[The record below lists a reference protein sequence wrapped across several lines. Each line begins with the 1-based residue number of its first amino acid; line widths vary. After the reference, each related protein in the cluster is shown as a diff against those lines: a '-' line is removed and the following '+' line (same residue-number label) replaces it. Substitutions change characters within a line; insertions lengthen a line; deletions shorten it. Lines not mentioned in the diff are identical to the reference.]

1 MLPPRRT
8 VTQATAS
15 HGAGNL
21 CELQRDP
28 APLPLTS
35 TPTQGHSIMRAL
47 TYHGAHSVKVDTV
60 ADPTLQDNDDI
71 ILRVTATAICGS
83 DLHLYRGKIPTV
95 EHGDIFGHEFMGV
108 VVDAGSAV
116 TAVQPGDR
124 VVIPFVIACGS
135 CFFCQMQL
143 FAACETTNTG
153 RGAILNK
160 KAIPPGAALFGFSHM
175 YGGIPGGQAEYV
187 RVPKANTGPF
197 KVPGTL
203 SDEKVLF
210 LSDILPT
217 AFQAVTNTGI
227 GKGSSIAIYGA
238 GPVGLLSAACAR
250 MLGAEQIFM
259 VDHHPYR
266 LAYAQQ
272 TYGVIP
278 INFDEDDDPADTI
291 IRQTQGM
298 RGVDGVVDAVGF
310 EAKGSTTETL
320 LATLKLEGSSGKALR
335 QCIAAVRRGGV
346 VSVPGV
352 YSGFIHG
359 FLFGDAFDKG
369 LTFKMG
375 QTHVQRYLPELL
387 EHIETGRLAPEVIIS
402 HRMGLEQAAE
412 GYRLF
417 DKKEEDCRKVILTPG
432 DALITEPVVEDVGV
446 GVLSS

>member
-1 MLPPRRT
+1 
-8 VTQATAS
+8 
-15 HGAGNL
+15 
-21 CELQRDP
+21 
-28 APLPLTS
+28 
-35 TPTQGHSIMRAL
+35 MRAL
-47 TYHGAHSVKVDTV
+47 TYHGAHDVKVDTV
-60 ADPTLQDNDDI
+60 PDPQLQDADDI

-108 VVDAGSAV
+108 VEEVGTGV
-116 TAVQPGDR
+116 TAVSPGDR

-135 CFFCQMQL
+135 CFFCNLDQ

-160 KAIPPGAALFGFSHM
+160 KSIPPGAALFGFSHL
-175 YGGIPGGQAEYV
+175 YGGVPGGQAEYV

-203 SDEKVLF
+203 ADEKVLF

-217 AFQAVTNTGI
+217 AFQAVKNTEI
-227 GKGSSIAIYGA
+227 GQGSSIAIYGA
-238 GPVGLLSAACAR
+238 GPVGLLCAAVAR
-250 MLGAEQIFM
+250 MLGAERIFM

-272 TYGVIP
+272 AYGVIP

-291 IRQTQGM
+291 IRQTPGS

-310 EAKGSTTETL
+310 EAKGSTTETV
-320 LATLKLEGSSGKALR
+320 LAALKLEGSSGKALR

-352 YSGFIHG
+352 YAGFIHG

-369 LTFKMG
+369 LTFRMG

-387 EHIETGRLAPEVIIS
+387 EHIEAGRLTPETIIT
-402 HRMGLEQAAE
+402 HRMSLEQAAE
-412 GYRLF
+412 GYKIF
-417 DKKEEDCRKVILTPG
+417 DKKQEDCRKVILTPG
-432 DALITEPVVEDVGV
+432 EPTIEAPVVEPTAGV
-446 GVLSS
+446 IPAL

>member
-1 MLPPRRT
+1 
-8 VTQATAS
+8 
-15 HGAGNL
+15 
-21 CELQRDP
+21 
-28 APLPLTS
+28 
-35 TPTQGHSIMRAL
+35 MRAL

-60 ADPTLQDNDDI
+60 PDPQIEQPDDI

-108 VVDAGSAV
+108 VEEAGSAV

-135 CFFCQMQL
+135 CFFCQLDQ
-143 FAACETTNTG
+143 FAACETTNDG
-153 RGAILNK
+153 RGAIMNK
-160 KAIPPGAALFGFSHM
+160 KSIPPAAALFGFSKL

-187 RVPKANTGPF
+187 RVPKANVGPF

-203 SDEKVLF
+203 ADEKVLF

-217 AFQAVTNTGI
+217 AWQAVLNTGI
-227 GKGSSIAIYGA
+227 GAGSSIAIYGA
-238 GPVGLLSAACAR
+238 GPVGLLAAACAKA
-250 MLGAEQIFM
+250 LGAERIFM

-272 TYGVIP
+272 AYGVIP

-291 IRQTQGM
+291 IRQTPGS

-310 EAKGSTTETL
+310 EAKGSTTETVMT
-320 LATLKLEGSSGKALR
+320 TLKLEGSSGKALR
-335 QCIAAVRRGGV
+335 QCIAAVRRGGT

-352 YSGFIHG
+352 YAGFIHG

-387 EHIETGRLAPEVIIS
+387 GHIETGRLVPDAIIT
-402 HRMGLEQAAE
+402 HRMSLEDAAE
-412 GYRLF
+412 GYKIF
-417 DKKEEDCRKVILTPG
+417 DKKEQECRKVILTPG
-432 DALITEPVVEDVGV
+432 RSDIPLAVPLADGAEPVPVV
-446 GVLSS
+446 

>member
-1 MLPPRRT
+1 
-8 VTQATAS
+8 
-15 HGAGNL
+15 
-21 CELQRDP
+21 
-28 APLPLTS
+28 
-35 TPTQGHSIMRAL
+35 MRAL
-47 TYHGAHSVKVDTV
+47 TYHGAHSVKVDNV
-60 ADPTLQDNDDI
+60 ADPVIQDSDDI

-95 EHGDIFGHEFMGV
+95 EHGDIFGHEFMGIV
-108 VVDAGSAV
+108 EEAGSAV

-135 CFFCQMQL
+135 CFFCAMDL

-175 YGGIPGGQAEYV
+175 YGGVPGGQAEYV

-203 SDEKVLF
+203 PDEKVLF

-217 AFQAVTNTGI
+217 AYQAVTNAGI
-227 GKGSSIAIYGA
+227 GNGSSIAIYGA

-250 MLGAEQIFM
+250 MLGADQIFM

-266 LAYAQQ
+266 LAYAQK

-291 IRQTQGM
+291 IRQTKGM

-310 EAKGSTTETL
+310 EAKGSTTETV

-335 QCIAAVRRGGV
+335 QCIAAVRRGGI

-375 QTHVQRYLPELL
+375 QTHVHRFLPELL
-387 EHIETGRLAPEVIIS
+387 DHIETGRLSPEVIIS
-402 HRMGLEQAAE
+402 HRMSLEQAAE
-412 GYRLF
+412 GYKIF

-432 DALITEPVVEDVGV
+432 DSHIAILETD
-446 GVLSS
+446 SSATLLTT